1 MRVSPK
7 SAELEAHHAEV
18 QALASMIASQSE
30 AEGRLVIDRTGL
42 TGEYDYSIKWTPEW
56 MSARPQQPDASPDS
70 DPASPSLLTALRDQ
84 LGLKLVPEKAP
95 VQVLVIDHVEPP
107 SAN

>member
-7 SAELEAHHAEV
+7 SAELEAHHAGL
-18 QALASMIASQSE
+18 QALPTMIASQSE
-30 AEGRLVIDRTGL
+30 AEGHLVVDKTGL
-42 TGEYDYSIKWTPEW
+42 TGEYEYNLKWTPEW
-56 MSARPQQPDASPDS
+56 MSARPQQVDVSRDT
-70 DPASPSLLTALRDQ
+70 DPAGPSLLTALREQ

-107 SAN
+107 TAN